1 MFCFAWFGLAWKKNF
16 EFFLLSSVPDC
27 FHHKKKKKR
36 RKLAFSTGG
45 VREEQEQ
52 TKGEIIT
59 KDTANYSAA
68 VTWPEGEEES
78 SLAGWSWK
86 LPACHSAEKTI
97 SYFMLI
103 VT

>member
-1 MFCFAWFGLAWKKNF
+1 MHGLALLGKNF

-27 FHHKKKKKR
+27 FHHKKRTKF
-36 RKLAFSTGG
+36 AFSTGG
-45 VREEQEQ
+45 VREEEEQ
-52 TKGEIIT
+52 TEGRIIT

-68 VTWPEGEEES
+68 VTWPEEEEES
-78 SLAGWSWK
+78 SLAGWRWK

-97 SYFMLI
+97 RYFMLI